1 MSEKKTTDTGI
12 LDHLYRIIKV
22 ICQIFLV
29 AEILITSMAVAG
41 RYISFIPDPA
51 WSEELTLT
59 CMIYMAFIGA
69 SLAVRKKTHI
79 RMTSFDQY
87 MPPKVVQFIEIFD
100 DLLVLAFSAMMLF
113 VGFPYALKAGKATY
127 VSLSWLSKFWLYAPV
142 PFAGA
147 AMCIF
152 QLEILVKDIK
162 KFAQKGE

>member
-1 MSEKKTTDTGI
+1 MSEKKTTNTGI

-29 AEILITSMAVAG
+29 VEILITSMAVAG

-87 MPPKVVQFIEIFD
+87 MPPKVV
-100 DLLVLAFSAMMLF
+100 
-113 VGFPYALKAGKATY
+113 
-127 VSLSWLSKFWLYAPV
+127 
-142 PFAGA
+142 
-147 AMCIF
+147 
-152 QLEILVKDIK
+152 
-162 KFAQKGE
+162 

>member
-1 MSEKKTTDTGI
+1 MSEKKTTNTGI

-29 AEILITSMAVAG
+29 VEILITSMAVAG

-87 MPPKVVQFIEIFD
+87 MPPKVVQFIETFD

-147 AMCIF
+147 AM
-152 QLEILVKDIK
+152 
-162 KFAQKGE
+162 

>member
-1 MSEKKTTDTGI
+1 MSEKKTTNTGI

-29 AEILITSMAVAG
+29 VEILITSMAVAG

-87 MPPKVVQFIEIFD
+87 MPPKVVQFIETFD
-100 DLLVLAFSAMMLF
+100 DLL

-152 QLEILVKDIK
+152 QLETLVKDIK

>member
-1 MSEKKTTDTGI
+1 MSEKKTTNTGI

-29 AEILITSMAVAG
+29 VEILITSMAVAG

-87 MPPKVVQFIEIFD
+87 IETFD

-152 QLEILVKDIK
+152 QLETLVKDIK

>member
-1 MSEKKTTDTGI
+1 MSEKKTTNTGI

-29 AEILITSMAVAG
+29 VEILITSMAVAG

-87 MPPKVVQFIEIFD
+87 MPPKVVQFIETFD

-127 VSLSWLSKFWLYAPV
+127 VSLSWLYAPV

-152 QLEILVKDIK
+152 QLETLVKDIK

>member
-1 MSEKKTTDTGI
+1 MSGGGKAHVRKENNG
-12 LDHLYRIIKV
+12 YRYPGSFISYYKNNLSDISGYRNSYHIK
-22 ICQIFLV
+22 
-29 AEILITSMAVAG
+29 AVAG

-51 WSEELTLT
+51 WSEEMTLT

-87 MPPKVVQFIEIFD
+87 MPPKVVQCIEIFD

-127 VSLSWLSKFWLYAPV
+127 VSLSAFKVLVVCTGSICRRRHVYFPV
-142 PFAGA
+142 GN
-147 AMCIF
+147 IG
-152 QLEILVKDIK
+152 KRY
-162 KFAQKGE
+162 